1 MPSETPAR
9 ETFDITGMTCAACQS
24 RVQKV
29 ASETKGVTNASVNL
43 LKNSMELSYDGDPAT
58 IAAVVKAIDR
68 AGYGAEPRSTATP
81 TAKAG
86 RATTA
91 LVNPRDSAQRAI
103 KAKRDQLVWSIVFG
117 VPLFYLAMGPM
128 LLWPELPGLAG
139 MEGMMA
145 SAVTQLLLATCVL
158 FVNRE
163 YFVRG
168 FTSLVNLAP
177 NMDSLIAIG
186 STASYAYSLVGIYQM
201 ALSLGVAD
209 LQAAHHA
216 MMHNLYFDSAG
227 TILVLITLGKYFEAR
242 AKGKTTS
249 AISALMDLA
258 PKTATVVREGQEIQ
272 VPTEDVRVGE
282 RVIVRAGESVP
293 VDGRVVE
300 GSASIDESAITG
312 EPIPVEKGVGD
323 AVTGA
328 TVSQRGWIAMRAT
341 AVGDDTTLANIIRLV
356 DEATSSKAPI
366 ERMADRIAGVFVPA
380 VIGIAAVTFIAWIAL
395 FAPGNFS
402 VAFNHAV
409 VVLVISCPCAL
420 GLATPTAIMVGTER
434 GAKFGILIK
443 SAEALETACKLDTVV
458 LDKTGTITEGRPRV
472 TDVVPGSEV
481 EESELFRVAAALE
494 HRSEHPLAEA
504 ICAHVDER
512 YPGADDGVAITDF
525 EQIAGGGLRATV
537 DGRLALA
544 GNARLMEAEGI
555 SLGALDAHADAVA
568 TQAKTA
574 LFFARDGRAL
584 GMVAVAD
591 TVKPTSQDAI
601 ARLRQLGIRTVMLTG
616 DQERTAR
623 AVANQVGVD
632 EVIAGVLPDQKDR
645 LVHDLQRKG
654 HRVAMVGD
662 GINDAPALARAD
674 VGIAIGAGTDVA
686 IESADVVLMH
696 SDPADVATAI
706 ELSRATMRNIRQNL
720 FWALFYNSIC
730 IPVAMGVLSP
740 WGVSLNP
747 MMGAA
752 AMGFSSV
759 FVVTNALRLFG
770 WEPSGA
776 GHRARAAEVIPAKD
790 EGTTDNASGT
800 AEAQEKGSDS
810 MAVRTL
816 SIEGMMCEH
825 CVAHVTEALKGVR
838 GVKNVHVSLE
848 DKNATLDAGPLVSN
862 KRLEKAV
869 EDAGYKVTSIA

>member
-1 MPSETPAR
+1 
-9 ETFDITGMTCAACQS
+9 
-24 RVQKV
+24 
-29 ASETKGVTNASVNL
+29 
-43 LKNSMELSYDGDPAT
+43 
-58 IAAVVKAIDR
+58 
-68 AGYGAEPRSTATP
+68 
-81 TAKAG
+81 
-86 RATTA
+86 
-91 LVNPRDSAQRAI
+91 
-103 KAKRDQLVWSIVFG
+103 
-117 VPLFYLAMGPM
+117 
-128 LLWPELPGLAG
+128 
-139 MEGMMA
+139 
-145 SAVTQLLLATCVL
+145 
-158 FVNRE
+158 
-163 YFVRG
+163 
-168 FTSLVNLAP
+168 
-177 NMDSLIAIG
+177 
-186 STASYAYSLVGIYQM
+186 
-201 ALSLGVAD
+201 
-209 LQAAHHA
+209 
-216 MMHNLYFDSAG
+216 
-227 TILVLITLGKYFEAR
+227 
-242 AKGKTTS
+242 
-249 AISALMDLA
+249 
-258 PKTATVVREGQEIQ
+258 
-272 VPTEDVRVGE
+272 
-282 RVIVRAGESVP
+282 
-293 VDGRVVE
+293 
-300 GSASIDESAITG
+300 
-312 EPIPVEKGVGD
+312 
-323 AVTGA
+323 
-328 TVSQRGWIAMRAT
+328 MRAT

-380 VIGIAAVTFIAWIAL
+380 VIGIAAVTFVAWIAL
-395 FAPGNFS
+395 FAPGSFS

-494 HRSEHPLAEA
+494 RRSEHPLAEA

-512 YPGADDGVAITDF
+512 YPSADGGVAITDF

-555 SLGALDAHADAVA
+555 SLGTLDAHADAVA

-616 DQERTAR
+616 DQEKTAR

-645 LVHDLQRKG
+645 LVHNLQRKG

-706 ELSRATMRNIRQNL
+706 ELSRATMRDIRQNL

-740 WGVSLNP
+740 WGISLNP

-776 GHRARAAEVIPAKD
+776 GHRARAVEVTPAKD

-848 DKNATLDAGPLVSN
+848 DKSATLDAGPLVSN